1 MSRARL
7 AWGMLQL
14 VLLRLMTR
22 EKLNVLR
29 GVEERDKHGTKMGQV
44 VVAVYEEE
52 VEGALRTYP
61 VGVVGKGCDWHVG
74 G

>member
-1 MSRARL
+1 
-7 AWGMLQL
+7 MLQL
-14 VLLRLMTR
+14 ELLRLMTR

-52 VEGALRTYP
+52 VEGALRPRTYP
-61 VGVVGKGCDWHVG
+61 VSVVGKGCDWHVG

>member
-1 MSRARL
+1 
-7 AWGMLQL
+7 MLQL
-14 VLLRLMTR
+14 ALLRLTTR

-52 VEGALRTYP
+52 VEVTLKTYP
-61 VGVVGKGCDWHVG
+61 VGVVRKGCDWRVEG
-74 G
+74 